1 MRESNRMI
9 LAIKRFIRWINIDYP
24 VKLIILNWRKISY
37 FLRYGHI
44 SVENSIVFESFRG
57 ICISDSPLELF
68 KVIKNNPRFSGYK
81 FVWVLD
87 NLNLEEMTKLY
98 PDVKFV
104 KRGSKDYN
112 VAYASSRF
120 WISNG
125 VIPLHFKKK
134 LNQRYIQCWHGTPL
148 KKIGLDVEYDKNSLH
163 SKRFLDFAFKLDSSR
178 YDYIVSPS
186 IYATD
191 RFKTAF
197 CLGNN
202 VKIIEA
208 GYPRND
214 DLCLLA
220 SDNKYRS
227 NLKRK
232 LGIDNKKKVILFCPT
247 FRDEL
252 YRLDVKSIWYQSLLT
267 ISKII
272 GEDWVIIFR
281 SHYYDASEI
290 PNFDNI
296 INVSKVFSVNDVFLA
311 SDCLISDYS
320 SVIFDYS
327 ILDRPIYLFAKDYD
341 KYNNSTRGMYFDIS
355 KKYGFNIYDD
365 EFDLVTAIKEKKQ
378 LHKEC
383 SFKLKSDF
391 CKNDDGFAASR
402 VINMI
407 IDCEFEKESL
417 NKDFINVEHK
427 ND

>member
-148 KKIGLDVEYDKNSLH
+148 KKLD
-163 SKRFLDFAFKLDSSR
+163 
-178 YDYIVSPS
+178 
-186 IYATD
+186 
-191 RFKTAF
+191 
-197 CLGNN
+197 
-202 VKIIEA
+202 
-208 GYPRND
+208 
-214 DLCLLA
+214 
-220 SDNKYRS
+220 
-227 NLKRK
+227 
-232 LGIDNKKKVILFCPT
+232 
-247 FRDEL
+247 
-252 YRLDVKSIWYQSLLT
+252 
-267 ISKII
+267 
-272 GEDWVIIFR
+272 
-281 SHYYDASEI
+281 
-290 PNFDNI
+290 
-296 INVSKVFSVNDVFLA
+296 
-311 SDCLISDYS
+311 
-320 SVIFDYS
+320 
-327 ILDRPIYLFAKDYD
+327 
-341 KYNNSTRGMYFDIS
+341 
-355 KKYGFNIYDD
+355 
-365 EFDLVTAIKEKKQ
+365 
-378 LHKEC
+378 
-383 SFKLKSDF
+383 
-391 CKNDDGFAASR
+391 
-402 VINMI
+402 
-407 IDCEFEKESL
+407 
-417 NKDFINVEHK
+417 
-427 ND
+427 